1 VAVQWLLIALA
12 VILYVGLPVT
22 LFTGW
27 KQWVRRPPGDR
38 FTAFISLPGFVFASM
53 SAALA
58 IGTTLYSI
66 AIGGFRFYAPSLLV
80 IYRFGF
86 SLALGGFILGLGG
99 VWKRNPLRW
108 HAPLLSLGMFLL
120 WLLWASGE

>member
-1 VAVQWLLIALA
+1 
-12 VILYVGLPVT
+12 
-22 LFTGW
+22 
-27 KQWVRRPPGDR
+27 
-38 FTAFISLPGFVFASM
+38 M

-58 IGTTLYSI
+58 IGAILYWI

-86 SLALGGFILGLGG
+86 SLALGGFVLGLGG

-108 HAPLLSLGMFLL
+108 YAPLLSLGMFLL
-120 WLLWASGE
+120 WLLWASSE